1 MRIGEYENILTATY
15 FLINKYDNR
24 NYSFSMSYLDSII
37 NLNILMK
44 WIEYEK
50 ALQELDTIR
59 LQGNHSPET
68 IYKIL
73 NIKRFCKERIY
84 ILTKEKW
91 TLK

>member
-1 MRIGEYENILTATY
+1 MLCANY

-24 NYSFSMSYLDSII
+24 IFSFSISFRDSII
-37 NLNILMK
+37 NPNILMK

-91 TLK
+91 KDLNKYLKEI

>member
-1 MRIGEYENILTATY
+1 MLCATY

-24 NYSFSMSYLDSII
+24 IFSFSISFRDSII
-37 NLNILMK
+37 NPNILMK

-91 TLK
+91 KDLNKYLKEI

>member
-1 MRIGEYENILTATY
+1 
-15 FLINKYDNR
+15 
-24 NYSFSMSYLDSII
+24 
-37 NLNILMK
+37 MK

-91 TLK
+91 KDLNKSLNEI

>member
-1 MRIGEYENILTATY
+1 
-15 FLINKYDNR
+15 
-24 NYSFSMSYLDSII
+24 
-37 NLNILMK
+37 MK

-59 LQGNHSPET
+59 LQGNHNPET

-91 TLK
+91 KDLNKSLNEI